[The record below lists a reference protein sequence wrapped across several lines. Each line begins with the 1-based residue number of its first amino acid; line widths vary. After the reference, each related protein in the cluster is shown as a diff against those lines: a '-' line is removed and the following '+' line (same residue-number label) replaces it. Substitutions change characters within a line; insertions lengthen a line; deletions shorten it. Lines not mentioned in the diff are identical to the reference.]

1 MADGRNLEK
10 VKELA
15 AYRVSEEMYVEE
27 MDSRAMVLE
36 HIKSGARIF
45 LMSNEDENKVFYIG
59 FRTPPDDS
67 TGLPHILEHSVLEG
81 SDKFPVKDPFVELVK
96 GSLNTFLNAMTYPDK
111 TVYPVASCNDKD
123 FQNLMDVYLDG
134 VLHPA
139 IYREPKIFLQE
150 GWHYELESPEDEL
163 TINGVVYNEMKGAF
177 SSPESVLDRFT
188 RNVLFPDTTYS
199 NESGGDPAVIP
210 QLTYEKFIA
219 FHRNYYHP
227 ANSYIYL
234 YGDMDMA
241 QKLTWLDQE
250 YLGHYDRKDC
260 HADSAIAMQQP
271 FEQPVQREITYS
283 VTEEEGTKDRTYLS
297 ISTVVGTDLE
307 PVLYVAF
314 QILEYT
320 LINAPGATLKQA
332 LIDAGIGQDI
342 LGGYDCGILQPY
354 FSIIAKNA
362 NPEQKGEFLAVVKG
376 TLRRLADQGIDRKSL
391 LAGLNL
397 YEFRYREAD
406 YVSAPKGLM
415 YGLWSLDSW
424 LYGGKPTLHLEY
436 QKTFDYLKK
445 AVEEGYFEQ
454 LIHRYLLDNPHEAV
468 ITVRPRVNQTAEE
481 DRNLAEKLKAY
492 KESLGRKELETL
504 AARTRQLKEYQE
516 EPSRQEDL
524 EKIPMLQREDIER
537 EGGRFSYEIK
547 AEDGATVIH
556 SNLFTSGIGYLK
568 VLFDTSRVPAEDLPY
583 VGLLKAVL
591 GYVDTEHYS
600 YGDLTS
606 EIYLNSGG
614 VSFAVS
620 SYPDT
625 AHPGQFTG
633 AFVASAKVLYHK
645 LDFAFSILSE
655 ILTRSKLDDEK
666 RLGEILDETRSRAR
680 MKMEDAFHGAA
691 VGRASSYFSA
701 SAAFNDITGGIG
713 YYQFLEDVSRR
724 FAEDVS
730 YRGQLI
736 ARLKDVCSRL
746 FTSDNLL
753 VAYTADAEG
762 YSRLPAELK
771 IFRSVLG
778 QGDGK
783 TYEFEF
789 SPDNRGE
796 GFKTASQVNYVARCG
811 SFAGKEAG
819 GRKLEYTGAL
829 RVLKVIMNYE
839 YLWMNLRVKGGAYG
853 CMSSF
858 SRTGDGCLVSYR
870 DPNLEATN
878 QVYEGIPDYL
888 RNFSIDERDM
898 TKYVIGTMSDVD
910 APLTPSL
917 KGSRNLSAY
926 LSCVT
931 DEMVQ
936 KEREQILDVTQED
949 IKALADIVQAV
960 LDTKALCV
968 IGNDEQIRVQKG
980 MFGEV
985 KNLYH

>member
-260 HADSAIAMQQP
+260 HADSAIATQQP

-342 LGGYDCGILQPY
+342 LGGYDCGSLQPY
-354 FSIIAKNA
+354 FSVIAKNA

-406 YVSAPKGLM
+406 YGSAPKGLM

-492 KESLGRKELETL
+492 KESLGREELETL
-504 AARTRQLKEYQE
+504 AARTRQ
-516 EPSRQEDL
+516 
-524 EKIPMLQREDIER
+524 
-537 EGGRFSYEIK
+537 
-547 AEDGATVIH
+547 
-556 SNLFTSGIGYLK
+556 
-568 VLFDTSRVPAEDLPY
+568 
-583 VGLLKAVL
+583 
-591 GYVDTEHYS
+591 
-600 YGDLTS
+600 
-606 EIYLNSGG
+606 
-614 VSFAVS
+614 
-620 SYPDT
+620 
-625 AHPGQFTG
+625 
-633 AFVASAKVLYHK
+633 
-645 LDFAFSILSE
+645 
-655 ILTRSKLDDEK
+655 
-666 RLGEILDETRSRAR
+666 
-680 MKMEDAFHGAA
+680 
-691 VGRASSYFSA
+691 
-701 SAAFNDITGGIG
+701 
-713 YYQFLEDVSRR
+713 
-724 FAEDVS
+724 
-730 YRGQLI
+730 
-736 ARLKDVCSRL
+736 
-746 FTSDNLL
+746 
-753 VAYTADAEG
+753 
-762 YSRLPAELK
+762 
-771 IFRSVLG
+771 
-778 QGDGK
+778 
-783 TYEFEF
+783 
-789 SPDNRGE
+789 
-796 GFKTASQVNYVARCG
+796 
-811 SFAGKEAG
+811 
-819 GRKLEYTGAL
+819 
-829 RVLKVIMNYE
+829 
-839 YLWMNLRVKGGAYG
+839 
-853 CMSSF
+853 
-858 SRTGDGCLVSYR
+858 
-870 DPNLEATN
+870 
-878 QVYEGIPDYL
+878 
-888 RNFSIDERDM
+888 
-898 TKYVIGTMSDVD
+898 
-910 APLTPSL
+910 
-917 KGSRNLSAY
+917 
-926 LSCVT
+926 
-931 DEMVQ
+931 
-936 KEREQILDVTQED
+936 
-949 IKALADIVQAV
+949 
-960 LDTKALCV
+960 
-968 IGNDEQIRVQKG
+968 
-980 MFGEV
+980 
-985 KNLYH
+985 